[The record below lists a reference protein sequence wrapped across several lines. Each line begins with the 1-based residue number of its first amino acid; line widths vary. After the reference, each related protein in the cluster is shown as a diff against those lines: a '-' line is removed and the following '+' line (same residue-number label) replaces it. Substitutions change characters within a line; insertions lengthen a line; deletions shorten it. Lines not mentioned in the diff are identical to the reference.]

1 MRKLSK
7 ERFYTDIEFDLGEVY
22 IHKNY
27 VADRSLVID
36 TAVAGYR
43 AYDKKGLD
51 VISGQKTIENIVC
64 EQNLENVLNKG
75 VEVEIGNVTYRDTR
89 LVMSKD
95 KKVKLLIGE
104 KYARQIGQWLYCFY
118 LNDMFYFFEFCP
130 ADEDM
135 GIEEDSYMFV
145 CALMRCTPNGL
156 DLDKML
162 KLEEYAEKLQIQ
174 GIRRSK

>member
-7 ERFYTDIEFDLGEVY
+7 ESFYTDIEFDLEEAY

-27 VADRSLVID
+27 VTDGSFVLD

-43 AYDKKGLD
+43 AYDKKNLNK
-51 VISGQKTIENIVC
+51 VSEQKIIENIVC
-64 EQNLENVLNKG
+64 EQNLENVLNIGIK
-75 VEVEIGNVTYRDTR
+75 VEIGDVTYSDVR

-104 KYARQIGQWLYCFY
+104 KYARQIGQWLDCFY

-145 CALMRCTPNGL
+145 CALMRCTPGKL

-162 KLEEYAEKLQIQ
+162 KLEEYAEKL
-174 GIRRSK
+174 

>member
-7 ERFYTDIEFDLGEVY
+7 ECFYTDIEIDLEDVY
-22 IHKNY
+22 FLNNY
-27 VADRSLVID
+27 VTDGVIVID
-36 TAVAGYR
+36 TAVADYR
-43 AYDKKGLD
+43 AYDKKSLD

-75 VEVEIGNVTYRDTR
+75 IEVEIGNVTYSDRR
-89 LVMSKD
+89 LVISKD
-95 KKVKLLIGE
+95 KKVKLLIDE

-145 CALMRCTPNGL
+145 CALMCCTPGKL

-162 KLEEYAEKLQIQ
+162 KLEEYAEKLQIY
-174 GIRRSK
+174 

>member
-7 ERFYTDIEFDLGEVY
+7 ECFYTDIEIDLEEVY
-22 IHKNY
+22 FYKNY
-27 VADRSLVID
+27 VTDGAIIID

-43 AYDKKGLD
+43 AYDKNNLKTEM
-51 VISGQKTIENIVC
+51 GQKIIENVIC

-75 VEVEIGNVTYRDTR
+75 IEVEIGNVTYSDRR
-89 LVMSKD
+89 LVISKD

-104 KYARQIGQWLYCFY
+104 KHARQIGQWLYCFY
-118 LNDMFYFFEFCP
+118 LNDIFYFFEFCP

-135 GIEEDSYMFV
+135 EIEEDSYMFV

-162 KLEEYAEKLQIQ
+162 KLEEYAEKLQI
-174 GIRRSK
+174 

>member
-7 ERFYTDIEFDLGEVY
+7 ECFYTDMEIDLEDAY
-22 IHKNY
+22 FLNNY
-27 VADRSLVID
+27 VTDGTIVID

-43 AYDKKGLD
+43 AYN
-51 VISGQKTIENIVC
+51 QKNLAPESARKIIENIIC
-64 EQNLENVLNKG
+64 EQNLENVLNVG
-75 VEVEIGNVTYRDTR
+75 IEVEIGGVTYSDRR

-145 CALMRCTPNGL
+145 CALMHCTPGKL

-162 KLEEYAEKLQIQ
+162 KLEEYAEKLQIY
-174 GIRRSK
+174 